1 MTPIDTVT
9 EQDHHAISTA
19 FLSKF
24 YGTSTGA
31 DVGDPVPTITASGSH
46 RAEVRAFLTKYH
58 GGERGVSRGQTA
70 FGSMSTDAT
79 RSGVVMIHGAAY
91 EIVDIGMRML
101 SPRELFAA
109 QGFPDDYDILPTLH
123 GKPITKTQQIAL
135 AGNSVPPPMA
145 EHLARANLTNG

>member
-1 MTPIDTVT
+1 MRTVDTANRFALV
-9 EQDHHAISTA
+9 I
-19 FLSKF
+19 
-24 YGTSTGA
+24 
-31 DVGDPVPTITASGSH
+31 
-46 RAEVRAFLTKYH
+46 
-58 GGERGVSRGQTA
+58 
-70 FGSMSTDAT
+70 
-79 RSGVVMIHGAAY
+79 IHGEPY

-109 QGFPDDYDILPTLH
+109 QGFPGDYDILPTLH